1 MPKETKNIPTK
12 ILQDLTKALWALNKS
27 RAIRIYNNPWK
38 LLWYNFLIGVARGL
52 GSIIGATLVLGII
65 VYILSK
71 FLYVPVLGDIINV
84 IFSLS
89 KGSTN

>member
-38 LLWYNFLIGVARGL
+38 LLWYNFLIGVTRGL